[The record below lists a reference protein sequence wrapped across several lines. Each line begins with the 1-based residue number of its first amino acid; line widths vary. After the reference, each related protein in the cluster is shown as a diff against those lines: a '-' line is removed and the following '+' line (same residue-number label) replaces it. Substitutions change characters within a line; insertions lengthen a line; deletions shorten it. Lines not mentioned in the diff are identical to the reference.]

1 MITLQLISS
10 VFGGL
15 EVTRGMRWGNMG
27 VLEDHVLRA
36 QVISTFAVKHKIDCV
51 FNCLDHFNC
60 FSVNLVRHQSS
71 GTLSCELLNTDQY
84 RNATLLADSSGNR
97 HLFFKVH
104 IASVFVCVSDAS
116 AWNVCVTAYV
126 QFGNFSTLFC
136 TSATLSIY
144 RQKHLSRFLVLKL
157 STHLSES
164 QVCSVLLGI
173 LQFTC

>member
-1 MITLQLISS
+1 MTQSPSIQCATASYIRKLGFSGSMLNLVFLVFCFPFSLIEMFLKSTTVITLHLISS

-15 EVTRGMRWGNMG
+15 EVTRDNGMRWGNMG

-60 FSVNLVRHQSS
+60 FSANLVRHQSS

-84 RNATLLADSSGNR
+84 RNASLLADSSGNR

-116 AWNVCVTAYV
+116 
-126 QFGNFSTLFC
+126 G
-136 TSATLSIY
+136 
-144 RQKHLSRFLVLKL
+144 
-157 STHLSES
+157 
-164 QVCSVLLGI
+164 
-173 LQFTC
+173 